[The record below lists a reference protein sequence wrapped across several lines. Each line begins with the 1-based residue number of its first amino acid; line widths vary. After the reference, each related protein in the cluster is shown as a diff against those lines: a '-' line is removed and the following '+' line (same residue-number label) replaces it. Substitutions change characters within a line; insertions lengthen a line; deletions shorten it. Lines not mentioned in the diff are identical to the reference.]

1 MPVADTEL
9 LFLPNPRD
17 PRHKYALRILEEMK
31 GRILVPDVA
40 LLEFEITLRS
50 RSRSLSDIKLALL
63 ALKKIFD
70 DYEIKEVKTVN
81 ILMLNRHIE
90 IMMNYKLSFFDSL
103 IASAALQVDSTII
116 SDDVAYDQVIGLKR
130 IPITK
135 L

>member
-103 IASAALQVDSTII
+103 IASAALQVDGTII